1 MTIFV
6 IGLFDN
12 MYKRKNDYAKITQ
25 SSVSSLKFAWWN
37 GSFKYLDEVQLND
50 AIWVAQQLKNQQY
63 DFIALG
69 EIDVSQ
75 QEQLAQ
81 FLADE
86 NYEIKFGLEKK
97 GKTVFDICWLI
108 RKATLSQTEDAIS
121 LYITWFEKN
130 LKVAYKV
137 SLSTFDNT
145 QIIVYIVHWS
155 SLLHNT
161 HADDKHMTIARK
173 MREDLNLYFH
183 NNIHQNVILM
193 GDFNAEPYSQAMVSG
208 LEATRDYDYARK
220 RSSRLYNPFWGL
232 MTKNHAH
239 QYNGSYFYPQD
250 EITHWH
256 TFDQILVSSSFLKQD
271 DNWQFKIP
279 QKSIFSNHQLI
290 KYITNGKHK
299 FDHLPVTCEL
309 IKVFQNDGL
318 YPITQNR
325 LTGCTGTN

>member
-1 MTIFV
+1 
-6 IGLFDN
+6 
-12 MYKRKNDYAKITQ
+12 MYKQKNDYAKITQ
-25 SSVSSLKFAWWN
+25 SSVLSLKFAWWN
-37 GSFKYLDEVQLND
+37 GSFKYLNGTQFQE
-50 AIWVAQQLKNQQY
+50 AILVVQQLKNQQY

-69 EIDVSQ
+69 EIGISQ
-75 QEQLAQ
+75 QKQLKQ
-81 FLADE
+81 FLIDE

-97 GKTVFDICWLI
+97 GRTAFDVCWLI
-108 RKATLSQTEDAIS
+108 RKTTLSQTKNAVS
-121 LYITWFEKN
+121 LYGTWFGKN
-130 LKVAYKV
+130 LKVAYQV
-137 SLSTFDNT
+137 TLSAFDGS

-155 SLLHNT
+155 SLLHNSNV
-161 HADDKHMTIARK
+161 ADKHITVARK
-173 MREDLNLYFH
+173 LRDTLNLYFH
-183 NNIHQNVILM
+183 RNIHQNVILM

-239 QYNGSYFYPQD
+239 QYNGSYFYQQD

-256 TFDQILVSSSFLKQD
+256 TFDQILISSSFLKQD

-279 QKSIFSNHQLI
+279 QKNIFSNHQLI

-318 YPITQNR
+318 YSITQNR
-325 LTGCTGTN
+325 LAGCTGTN